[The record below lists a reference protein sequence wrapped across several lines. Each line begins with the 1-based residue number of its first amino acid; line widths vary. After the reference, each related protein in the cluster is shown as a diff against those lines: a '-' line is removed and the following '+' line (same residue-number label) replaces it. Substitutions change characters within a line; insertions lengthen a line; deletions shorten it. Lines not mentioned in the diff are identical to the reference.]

1 MTATEPASNTSERPG
16 TRDRLM
22 SAMIKVVG
30 SEGLH
35 AASVRTIAR
44 AAGCNEA
51 VLYQHFPSK
60 LAMQQ
65 AIFEEIMHEMA
76 AEKKQIAQRVSNPS
90 ELIDEWVAATYRYY
104 DARPYAFAYV
114 YLSYPPVQLN
124 DPSLLRL
131 NSKLFQES
139 IEALSKSS
147 SQPVNLNPATFSTFR
162 AGLLGPPRDL
172 HTGVLQGD
180 AADYAPAVA
189 EAAKAILM
197 GTLA

>member
-1 MTATEPASNTSERPG
+1 
-16 TRDRLM
+16 
-22 SAMIKVVG
+22 MIKVVG

-65 AIFEEIMHEMA
+65 AIFEEIINEMA
-76 AEKKQIAQRVSNPS
+76 TEKKKIKERVNTPG
-90 ELIDEWVAATYRYY
+90 ELIDDWVATTYRYY
-104 DARPYAFAYV
+104 DQRPYAFSYV

-124 DPSLLRL
+124 DKSLPSL
-131 NSKLFQES
+131 NSKIFQES
-139 IEALSKSS
+139 IESLSESS
-147 SQPVNLNPATFSTFR
+147 SQPINLNPATFSTFR

-180 AADYAPAVA
+180 AIDYAAPVA
-189 EAAKAILM
+189 EAAKAILLK
-197 GTLA
+197 TPA

>member
-1 MTATEPASNTSERPG
+1 
-16 TRDRLM
+16 
-22 SAMIKVVG
+22 MIKVVG

-65 AIFEEIMHEMA
+65 AIFEEIMQEMA
-76 AEKKQIAQRVSNPS
+76 AEKQQIVQRVDNPAD
-90 ELIDEWVAATYRYY
+90 LIDEWVAATYRYY

-131 NSKLFQES
+131 NSKLFQEG
-139 IEALSKSS
+139 IESLSKSS
-147 SQPVNLNPATFSTFR
+147 SQEVNMSPATFSTFR
-162 AGLLGPPRDL
+162 AGLLGPPRDI

-180 AADYAPAVA
+180 AVDYAKDVA
-189 EAAKAILM
+189 EAGKAILLR
-197 GTLA
+197 TRS

>member
-1 MTATEPASNTSERPG
+1 MTGTETATDTNDRPG
-16 TRDRLM
+16 TRDRLI

-76 AEKKQIAQRVSNPS
+76 AEKKQIAHRVENPS
-90 ELIDEWVAATYRYY
+90 QLIDEWVAATYRYY

-131 NSKLFQES
+131 NSTIFQES
-139 IEALSKSS
+139 MESLSKSS
-147 SQPVNLNPATFSTFR
+147 STPIDLSPATFSTFR
-162 AGLLGPPRDL
+162 AGLLGPPRDI

-180 AADYAPAVA
+180 AIDYAEAVA
-189 EAAKAILM
+189 EAGKAILLP
-197 GTLA
+197 TKP

>member
-1 MTATEPASNTSERPG
+1 MTRTESASNTNEQPG

-65 AIFEEIMHEMA
+65 AIFEEIMQEMA
-76 AEKKQIAQRVSNPS
+76 AEKQQIVQRVDNPAD
-90 ELIDEWVAATYRYY
+90 LIDEWVAATYRYY

-131 NSKLFQES
+131 NSKLFQEG
-139 IEALSKSS
+139 IESLSKSS
-147 SQPVNLNPATFSTFR
+147 SQEVNMSPATFSTFR
-162 AGLLGPPRDL
+162 AGLLGPPRDI

-180 AADYAPAVA
+180 AVDYAKDVA
-189 EAAKAILM
+189 EAGKAILLR
-197 GTLA
+197 TRS